1 VSAPRTLR
9 VLLLSTS
16 ILVVAGTLADAAPL
30 ALTCPGKERWSVKT
44 GTDVDAARVDTSQ
57 IVQTT
62 IVEMR
67 SWQAPRPR
75 PSDRRANAVEMT
87 VYTITGF
94 LTKWKREPD
103 QDYHLIIADQNRNTI
118 IAEVPNTG
126 CIRGTSPFAAGIET
140 SRDAV
145 DDQINVTGRYPTDE
159 AKIPVRVTGVGFFDK
174 SAHGAGAPPN
184 GIELHPVIAIV
195 FNPSGTTPVTPPSAP
210 SLINDPGFE
219 ATATAWVASESVIT
233 RSTERS
239 HTGKKVAW
247 LGGYGS
253 VHTDTLSQVVALPSS
268 ATRITLTYWLRID
281 TSELPSRGSFES
293 KIFDT
298 LTLELRSSGG
308 APLETLAGF
317 NNRDAHGSYE
327 RRVVDL
333 SRYAGQT
340 VVLLFT
346 AEEDRSR
353 QTSFLLDDFS
363 IELG

>member
-1 VSAPRTLR
+1 MSGRHTLR
-9 VLLLSTS
+9 VLLLSTT
-16 ILVVAGTLADAAPL
+16 ILVAGGTLADAAPL
-30 ALTCPGKERWSVKT
+30 TLTCPGKERWSVKT
-44 GTDVDAARVDTSQ
+44 GTDVDAARVDMSQ

-67 SWQAPRPR
+67 SWPAPRPR
-75 PSDRRANAVEMT
+75 PKDRRANAVEMT
-87 VYTITGF
+87 VYSITGF

-103 QDYHLIIADQNRNTI
+103 QDYHLIIADQNRTTI

-145 DDQINVTGRYPTDE
+145 DDQVNVTGTYPTDE

-184 GIELHPVIAIV
+184 GIELHPVIAIT
-195 FNPSGTTPVTPPSAP
+195 FNPSGVAPVTPPSA
-210 SLINDPGFE
+210 SGLINDPGFE
-219 ATATAWVASESVIT
+219 ATTTTWVASESVIT

-253 VHTDTLSQVVALPSS
+253 VHTDTLSQEVTLASS
-268 ATRITLTYWLRID
+268 AARITLTYWLKID
-281 TSELPSRGSFES
+281 TSELPSRASFES

-298 LTLELRSSGG
+298 LTLEVRSVSG
-308 APLETLAGF
+308 APLETLAAY
-317 NNRDAHGSYE
+317 NNRDARASYE

-333 SRYAGQT
+333 SRYAGQR

-346 AEEDRSR
+346 AVEDRSR